1 MAMNEQKEAFAR
13 AKVSGLSNKEAAI
26 AAGYSAKTASA
37 CGSRLAKD
45 EDVRAEIS
53 RLQATRDAAPVAAA
67 PVADVPPV
75 FAEPAPA
82 DSDVT
87 ADLVGLTE
95 RGRRLRDAGILT
107 VKGFTVEV
115 DGKAFD
121 ILANPKDQAD
131 LCRMG
136 IIYMDN
142 QQRDMA
148 KSTLPYHHGKVAD
161 MGKKDV
167 AQQAAQQAV
176 GGRFS
181 PMAPPKAPQGTL
193 FS

>member
-13 AKVSGLSNKEAAI
+13 ARVSGLSNKEAAI

-45 EDVRAEIS
+45 EDVRAEIA
-53 RLQATRDAAPVAAA
+53 RLQSARDVAPIAAPT
-67 PVADVPPV
+67 PDVPSV
-75 FAEPAPA
+75 FAEHAPV

-87 ADLVGLTE
+87 SDLVGLTE